1 MRRYSLALILGLTL
15 AACATTPAQKAEK
28 ANKAEV
34 ERVLNRTIT
43 ETQIQKV
50 EVPTYV
56 RLPDDL
62 IDPCDVTHAKDRS
75 VNEYIR
81 VAIENTANAQKCAN
95 QIEGIR
101 KLQPQK

>member
-1 MRRYSLALILGLTL
+1 MRQRTLAVILLALGL
-15 AACATTPAQKAEK
+15 AACQTAPEK
-28 ANKAEV
+28 AKQKEV

-50 EVPTYV
+50 EVPTYI
-56 RLPDDL
+56 RLPDYL
-62 IDPCDVTHAKDRS
+62 IKPCPVTHGKDRS

-81 VAIENTANAQKCAN
+81 VAIENTANATACAN
-95 QIEGIR
+95 QMEGII